1 MTHKTWKNV
10 KSSLLTLN
18 KVCTKVNEP
27 QSETN
32 YPTLDKLSYNQKT
45 SIVETPGR
53 STFIIKK
60 HLHHRYEEGGYI
72 VFLKRFVTC

>member
-1 MTHKTWKNV
+1 
-10 KSSLLTLN
+10 
-18 KVCTKVNEP
+18 
-27 QSETN
+27 
-32 YPTLDKLSYNQKT
+32 
-45 SIVETPGR
+45 VETPGR